1 MMLPTSEGLFSKMGV
16 KGSKISKKWVT
27 SFMDSP
33 ICQIVFFNIWIQ
45 ETITHFLDDFV
56 DYFLNTK
63 YALKL
68 ACIFRFHGK
77 LFPRGTSPVCSSS
90 SESSVYLTQ
99 YFFSWNANCQIYV
112 YVKKQ
117 KYLQHNF
124 SYN

>member
-1 MMLPTSEGLFSKMGV
+1 MGD

-33 ICQIVFFNIWIQ
+33 NPKH
-45 ETITHFLDDFV
+45 ITHFLDDFV

-63 YALKL
+63 YPLKL

-90 SESSVYLTQ
+90 SECIPYAI
-99 YFFSWNANCQIYV
+99 FFFMKCKLPNICVCKEAKI
-112 YVKKQ
+112 
-117 KYLQHNF
+117 LAT
-124 SYN
+124 